1 MSEAREGEGVTAV
14 SMGRKRRVGVIADD
28 VRCCAPCLYSVIVQT
43 LDRDRCTLVLVDYQ
57 AKLMPAIHD
66 ASEVLA
72 DAVLLADAARLL
84 GIRVVGTEQSP
95 ASLGR
100 NVPAIRARCDVTVA
114 KTRFD
119 ACADGLLAE
128 LQSLA
133 SPEPRSSIES
143 QVVIAGCEAHVCL
156 MQTALGVLRAGRAL
170 WVVESACGSRRVS
183 DHRLAMQRLRAAGAT
198 LASPEMAIFEW
209 LRGSDHPK
217 FRRVLEQVKAR
228 PLGAA
233 PDASLTGG

>member
-1 MSEAREGEGVTAV
+1 MSLRMMFAAGSRVYTRAV
-14 SMGRKRRVGVIADD
+14 DA
-28 VRCCAPCLYSVIVQT
+28 

-57 AKLMPAIHD
+57 AKLMPAIHGGG
-66 ASEVLA
+66 EVVA

-84 GIRVVGTEQSP
+84 GVRVVGTEQSP
-95 ASLGR
+95 DSLGR

-128 LQSLA
+128 LPSLPSPA
-133 SPEPRSSIES
+133 SPESRASMGS

-156 MQTALGVLRAGRAL
+156 MQTGLGVLRAGHAL
-170 WVVESACGSRRVS
+170 WVVESACGSRRAS

-209 LRGSDHPK
+209 LRGSDHPQ
-217 FRRVLEQVKAR
+217 FRHVLEKVKAR
-228 PLGAA
+228 PLPPA